1 MCTVIPLVFN
11 TVFITVCAASCY
23 TEATMLFS
31 RQSTLDDLDGPDT
44 VPKTS
49 ERARPRLRKM
59 QSMDMSSSSADSGSI
74 VSRCLTHACFI
85 HSFPRTVVLAAGDRA
100 VAVADTWCTEW
111 LAWFVEASLPSVSW
125 HDSQVQI
132 LRVVT

>member
-1 MCTVIPLVFN
+1 
-11 TVFITVCAASCY
+11 
-23 TEATMLFS
+23 MLFS